1 MEIFLLKFMNPSK
14 YRIQNKLN
22 LLAIIVENPGISL
35 EELIKYTQYKTITLL
50 RDELEKLFMIG
61 SYPYSPADY
70 IEILYEGN
78 RVAVKLPLQIDKT
91 IGLTVEE
98 WTSVLNLL
106 VTEIRNPKLS
116 NENKIIYTAII
127 EKLKPII
134 PFTDYFNNSEVRK
147 IIEKAISE
155 NKKIKFSYKSWKNPK
170 TEEKIVNP
178 LLLFLA
184 NEEYLSAFYETIE
197 EHRYFS
203 LSKISD
209 LVILDEHIDEKFLAI
224 TSDEHIQKFN
234 EFVLNSSNSSVEAE
248 LLIDSSIEFNLS
260 RHIDFQILSRES
272 NQTKIIAKILEENW
286 FLNLIK
292 GFGEKIIILSPEELK
307 LRMIEDIKNVPNP
320 ELKK

>member
-1 MEIFLLKFMNPSK
+1 MNPSK

-35 EELIKYTQYKTITLL
+35 KELIKYTQYKTITVL

-106 VTEIRNPKLS
+106 VTEIRNPKLT
-116 NENKIIYTAII
+116 NENKIIYLAII

-155 NKKIKFSYKSWKNPK
+155 NKKIKFSYKSWKNPDS
-170 TEEKIVNP
+170 EEKIVNP

-184 NEEYLSAFYETIE
+184 NEEYLSAFYDSIE
-197 EHRYFS
+197 EHRYFL

-209 LVILDEHIDEKFLAI
+209 IEILQDSIDEKFSSI
-224 TSDEHIQKFN
+224 TSEEHIQKFN

-248 LLIDSSIEFNLS
+248 LLIHSSIEFNLS
-260 RHIDFQILSRES
+260 RHIDFQILSTQREY
-272 NQTKIIAKILEENW
+272 TKIIAKILEENW

-292 GFGEKIIILSPEELK
+292 GFGEKLIILSPEN
-307 LRMIEDIKNVPNP
+307 LRLRIIKEIESVPNP